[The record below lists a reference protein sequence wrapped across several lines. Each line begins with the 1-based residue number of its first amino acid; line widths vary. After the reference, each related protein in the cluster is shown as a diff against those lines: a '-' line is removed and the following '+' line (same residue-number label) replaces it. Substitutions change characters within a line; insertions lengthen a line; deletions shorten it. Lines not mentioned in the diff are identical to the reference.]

1 MTTHL
6 MMTIEGF
13 TGILVP
19 DEYSRLA
26 RFSPA
31 LLELVASLVTRT
43 RDRTIDA
50 VTREYEEA
58 AADEEEDRRAAE
70 EEEAEEDDDEDDEED
85 EAEVTC
91 PDCGALFA
99 VTLSTTPDETETA

>member
-6 MMTIEGF
+6 MRTIEGF

-50 VTREYEEA
+50 VTREYDEA
-58 AADEEEDRRAAE
+58 AADAEEDRRAAE
-70 EEEAEEDDDEDDEED
+70 EEENEEDDEEA
-85 EAEVTC
+85 EAAPTTEVTC

-99 VTLSTTPDETETA
+99 LTLPTPTKTETA

>member
-6 MMTIEGF
+6 MRTIEGF

-50 VTREYEEA
+50 VTREYDEA
-58 AADEEEDRRAAE
+58 AADAEEDRRAAE
-70 EEEAEEDDDEDDEED
+70 EENEEDDEEA
-85 EAEVTC
+85 EAAPTTEVTC

-99 VTLSTTPDETETA
+99 LTLPTSSDKTETA